1 MDGKQSQP
9 GRRILKV
16 ALFLLLVCGVFFL
29 LLQVRDAQQAAFN
42 STVKCQLGQVAL
54 GEDNYQDLNGSSVFE
69 AAREQDISWRELMA
83 NSFDEWQET
92 IKGTGSDRT
101 VPSYLRTRKPPS
113 LAWFEADNAVPSDY
127 LTCLHA
133 IRLSEKSEKNEPVW
147 LIAYVPQRPIQW
159 LSKDDL
165 SLEAFE
171 SVLHSDTKQR
181 ISCLISQE
189 GRTVQR
195 DRLFKILEA
204 ARAGETVEIISK
216 NR

>member
-1 MDGKQSQP
+1 MDGKQSHK

-69 AAREQDISWRELMA
+69 AALEQDISWRELMA

-92 IKGTGSDRT
+92 ITGTGSDRT

-113 LAWFEADNAVPSDY
+113 LACFDADNAVPSDY

-133 IRLSEKSEKNEPVW
+133 IRLSEKSGESDPVW

-171 SVLHSDTKQR
+171 SVVHSDTKQR
-181 ISCLISQE
+181 ISCLIPQE

>member
-1 MDGKQSQP
+1 MDEKQSQT

-16 ALFLLLVCGVFFL
+16 TLFLFLVCGVFFL